1 MKLLLLICI
10 VVLILISV
18 FLLSKVTI
26 HIEYHHTQEKNKAII
41 KVQLWR
47 GLIRYSKVVQLSDE
61 KYQPSSYRESTYR
74 QDNQSNQRESSADE
88 SLSMDGVQAAFQNLK
103 EMLSQL
109 RSYQETVKKFTSK
122 IQMTDLQM
130 EIHYGTGEA
139 STTAVATGALW
150 GLTGGAIG
158 IISQYFSLMM
168 PPKIDI
174 IPYFSVKK
182 PFETKI
188 ECIARVRM
196 AKTIVAGWKLA
207 RLMLRNRK

>member
-47 GLIRYSKVVQLSDE
+47 GLIHYSKVVQLSDE

-74 QDNQSNQRESSADE
+74 QQNQSNQSESSADE

-158 IISQYFSLMM
+158 IISQYFSLMI

-207 RLMLRNRK
+207 RLMLRE